1 MRRRPPR
8 STRTD
13 TLFPYTTLFRSL
25 DSGDVTSHF
34 EINRSEDTN
43 GLHLRSFGPGCAGA
57 GAPPGALPAAGSSRG
72 GWDAGRRDCGSVGR
86 SELIP
91 LLPPR
96 PAPQSR
102 PGATGAPTLVHHLP
116 RRLCRDERPRR
127 LPHGKLLRRRRLRH
141 RFRLRRR
148 DQSSPSR
155 KEIRMKRLHVHVGVE
170 DIDRSVTFYSTLF
183 DVEPTVRQ
191 DDYAKWML
199 DDPRVNFAISA
210 G

>member
-96 PAPQSR
+96 PRSEEQTSELQSLTR
-102 PGATGAPTLVHHLP
+102 ISYAVVCLKKQT
-116 RRLCRDERPRR
+116 
-127 LPHGKLLRRRRLRH
+127 
-141 RFRLRRR
+141 
-148 DQSSPSR
+148 
-155 KEIRMKRLHVHVGVE
+155 KEE
-170 DIDRSVTFYSTLF
+170 
-183 DVEPTVRQ
+183 
-191 DDYAKWML
+191 
-199 DDPRVNFAISA
+199 ISNKHK
-210 G
+210 